1 MTLLLFILF
10 VLLLLAGV
18 PVAYNLGILALIF
31 VHFVYDLPL
40 SVIVER
46 QISGLNQFTFV
57 AIPLFILAGNLM
69 TEGGLTT
76 HLADLAKAVLGR
88 IRGGLSHTT
97 VGTCMVVAGMTGSDL
112 ADASATG
119 SVMIPAMKRAGYPK
133 AYGAAI
139 VSAASACG
147 PLIPPSIILI
157 IYGLITNTSV
167 GALFLGGAIPGFL
180 LGLYLLGAG
189 YVIAR
194 IRGFPKERMSLRETI
209 RAFVYS
215 IPALAIPVIVLGG
228 IIAGITTPTEASAV
242 AVVWA
247 AVVGAFVFRTL
258 SPAKMASIILAS
270 MKTSAAVLF
279 IVVMASAF
287 SWVIT
292 LQQVGP
298 QLTEFLTSI
307 TTSPVMLLI
316 LVNIS
321 FLLLGC
327 VMESIPILLIFI
339 PILFPSVI
347 AYGIDPIHFGVVV
360 VLNLMIGLSTPPFGL
375 SMFLVCRIAGVTPME
390 FAREY
395 WPFFL
400 TEVACLF
407 TITFIPVLVLFLPG
421 MVYGAGS

>member
-10 VLLLLAGV
+10 ILLLLAGV

-46 QISGLNQFTFV
+46 QVSGLNQFTFV

-180 LGLYLLGAG
+180 LGLYLLVAG

-215 IPALAIPVIVLGG
+215 LPALAIPVIVLGG
-228 IIAGITTPTEASAV
+228 IVAGITTPTEASAV

-258 SPAKMASIILAS
+258 SPAKLASIILAS

-279 IVVMASAF
+279 IVVMAAAF

>member
-10 VLLLLAGV
+10 VLLLVAGV
-18 PVAYNLGILALIF
+18 PVAYNLGIIALIF
-31 VHFVYDLPL
+31 VHFVHDLPL

-46 QISGLNQFTFV
+46 QVSGLNQFTFV

-180 LGLYLLGAG
+180 LGLYLLVAG

-215 IPALAIPVIVLGG
+215 LPALAIPVIVLGG
-228 IIAGITTPTEASAV
+228 IVAGITTPTEASAV

-247 AVVGAFVFRTL
+247 GVVGAFVFRTL

-316 LVNIS
+316 LVNLS

-390 FAREY
+390 FVREY

>member
-10 VLLLLAGV
+10 ILLLLAGV

-46 QISGLNQFTFV
+46 QVSGLNQFTFV

-180 LGLYLLGAG
+180 LGLYLLVAG

-215 IPALAIPVIVLGG
+215 LPALAIPVIVLGG
-228 IIAGITTPTEASAV
+228 IVAGITTPTEASAV

-279 IVVMASAF
+279 IVVMAAAF

>member
-112 ADASATG
+112 ADASG

-228 IIAGITTPTEASAV
+228 IVAGITTPTEASAV

>member
-112 ADASATG
+112 ADG

-228 IIAGITTPTEASAV
+228 IVAGITTPTEASAV

>member
-1 MTLLLFILF
+1 MTLLLLFLF
-10 VLLLLAGV
+10 VLMLLGGV

-31 VHFVYDLPL
+31 VHFVYELPL
-40 SVIVER
+40 SIIVER
-46 QISGLNQFTFV
+46 QMGGVDQFTFV

-69 TEGGLTT
+69 TEGGLTR
-76 HLADLAKAVLGR
+76 HLAELAKAILGR
-88 IRGGLSHTT
+88 IRGGLSHSA
-97 VGTCMVVAGMTGSDL
+97 VGMCMVVAGMTGSDL

-167 GALFLGGAIPGFL
+167 GALFLGGAIPGVL
-180 LGLYLLGAG
+180 LGFYLLVAG
-189 YVIAR
+189 YIIAR
-194 IRGFPKERMSLRETI
+194 IRGFPRERVSLVEGI
-209 RAFVYS
+209 KAVFYS
-215 IPALAIPVIVLGG
+215 LPALAIPVIVLGG
-228 IIAGITTPTEASAV
+228 IVGGIFTPTEASAV
-242 AVVWA
+242 AVIWA
-247 AVVGAFVFRTL
+247 AVMGAFVFRTISL
-258 SPAKMASIILAS
+258 SKMAWILVES
-270 MKTSAAVLF
+270 TKTSAAVLF

-292 LQQVGP
+292 LQELGP
-298 QLTEFLTSI
+298 KLTEFLTSI
-307 TTSPVMLLI
+307 TTSPVMLLV

-327 VMESIPILLIFI
+327 VMESIPILLIFV
-339 PILFPSVI
+339 PILLPSVL

-375 SMFLVCRIAGVTPME
+375 SMFLVCRIADITPME
-390 FAREY
+390 FAKEY
-395 WPFFL
+395 WPFFV

-407 TITFIPVLVLFLPG
+407 TITFIPIIVLFLPD
-421 MVYGAGS
+421 MIYGVGP

>member
-157 IYGLITNTSV
+157 IYALITNTSV

-180 LGLYLLGAG
+180 LGLYLLVAG

>member
-1 MTLLLFILF
+1 
-10 VLLLLAGV
+10 
-18 PVAYNLGILALIF
+18 
-31 VHFVYDLPL
+31 
-40 SVIVER
+40 
-46 QISGLNQFTFV
+46 
-57 AIPLFILAGNLM
+57 
-69 TEGGLTT
+69 
-76 HLADLAKAVLGR
+76 
-88 IRGGLSHTT
+88 
-97 VGTCMVVAGMTGSDL
+97 
-112 ADASATG
+112 
-119 SVMIPAMKRAGYPK
+119 
-133 AYGAAI
+133 
-139 VSAASACG
+139 
-147 PLIPPSIILI
+147 
-157 IYGLITNTSV
+157 
-167 GALFLGGAIPGFL
+167 
-180 LGLYLLGAG
+180 
-189 YVIAR
+189 
-194 IRGFPKERMSLRETI
+194 
-209 RAFVYS
+209 
-215 IPALAIPVIVLGG
+215 
-228 IIAGITTPTEASAV
+228 
-242 AVVWA
+242 
-247 AVVGAFVFRTL
+247 
-258 SPAKMASIILAS
+258 

-279 IVVMASAF
+279 IVVMAAAF

>member
-46 QISGLNQFTFV
+46 QVSGLNQFTFV

-180 LGLYLLGAG
+180 LGLYLLVAG

-215 IPALAIPVIVLGG
+215 LPALAIPVIVLGG
-228 IIAGITTPTEASAV
+228 IVAGITTPTEASAV

-279 IVVMASAF
+279 IVVMAAAF

>member
-1 MTLLLFILF
+1 MTLLLFVLF
-10 VLLLLAGV
+10 ILLLLAGV

-46 QISGLNQFTFV
+46 QVSGLNQFTFV

-180 LGLYLLGAG
+180 LGLYLLVAG
-189 YVIAR
+189 YVIVR

-215 IPALAIPVIVLGG
+215 LPALAIPVIVLGG
-228 IIAGITTPTEASAV
+228 IVAGITTPTEASAV

-279 IVVMASAF
+279 IVVMAAAF

-421 MVYGAGS
+421 MVYGAGP

>member
-1 MTLLLFILF
+1 M
-10 VLLLLAGV
+10 
-18 PVAYNLGILALIF
+18 
-31 VHFVYDLPL
+31 HFVYDLPL
-40 SVIVER
+40 SIIVER
-46 QISGLNQFTFV
+46 QVSGLNRFTFV

-69 TEGGLTT
+69 TEGGLTS

-119 SVMIPAMKRAGYPK
+119 SVMIPAMTRAGYPK

-157 IYGLITNTSV
+157 IYGLITNSSV

-180 LGLYLLGAG
+180 LGLYLLVAG
-189 YVIAR
+189 YIIAR
-194 IRGFPKERMSLRETI
+194 IRGFPKERMTLRETI
-209 RAFVYS
+209 RAFFYS
-215 IPALAIPVIVLGG
+215 LPALAIPVIVLGG
-228 IIAGITTPTEASAV
+228 IVGGIFTPTEASAV

-247 AVVGAFVFRTL
+247 AVMGAFVFRTL
-258 SPAKMASIILAS
+258 GPAKMAWIFLDS

-292 LQQVGP
+292 LQQLGP
-298 QLTEFLTSI
+298 KLTEFLTSI
-307 TTSPVMLLI
+307 TTSPVMLLV
-316 LVNIS
+316 LVNIT

-327 VMESIPILLIFI
+327 VMESIPILLIFV
-339 PILFPSVI
+339 PILFPSI
-347 AYGIDPIHFGVVV
+347 LAYGIDPIHFGVVV

-375 SMFLVCRIAGVTPME
+375 SMFLVCRIADVTPME
-390 FAREY
+390 FVREY

-407 TITFIPVLVLFLPG
+407 TITFFPVFVLFLPDL
-421 MVYGAGS
+421 VYGAGS

>member
-1 MTLLLFILF
+1 MTLLLFVLF
-10 VLLLLAGV
+10 ILLLLAGV

-46 QISGLNQFTFV
+46 QVSGLNQFTFV

-180 LGLYLLGAG
+180 LGLYLLVAG

-215 IPALAIPVIVLGG
+215 LPALAIPVIVLGG
-228 IIAGITTPTEASAV
+228 IVAGITTPTEASAV

-258 SPAKMASIILAS
+258 SPAKLASIILAS

-279 IVVMASAF
+279 IVVMAAAF